1 MTELTELMPD
11 QTYTDRER
19 RWHIPLQN
27 VKVLVSG
34 YQSWSEAELRP
45 IGDVQARPT
54 LDVLVRQGHDV
65 AWPPGSDRVGEAG
78 VWRSHTLIA
87 LVGGGGDG
95 WVGCALDAGESF
107 SHWEARDG
115 GDHVELSYTCE
126 GEPQGARL
134 AYGENIVELIEE
146 MAADLGQKMGALQP
160 APLRV
165 WCSWYS
171 YYRGVTFAAFV
182 DEARA
187 ARELDLPFD
196 VFQLDDGFQADL
208 GDWTL
213 ARPGFGGH
221 ARDVPGELRALGY
234 RAGIW
239 LAPFVARPT
248 SRLFQDHPEW
258 FVRGESGEP
267 VNCGDN
273 WGGAYYGLDTA
284 RADVQGWLSEL
295 AREVTSWGYDY
306 LKLDFLFGA
315 SLPGVRQGGASR
327 TRAYR
332 LGLEALRRG
341 AGNAFLL
348 GCGAPLAQS
357 AGLLD
362 AMRIGPDV
370 APYWDEGARRLW
382 LGDATGPSARNAV
395 HTSLSRWYQHHWYS
409 PDPDVVIARRE
420 RSLLSPAERGALGGL
435 LDVIGGVRASSD
447 PLRALG
453 EAELAELR
461 SALEFSAPDRPLSLT
476 DTLGAAPT
484 RFLRGAFN
492 LLDEAEDGVPAH
504 GFRPNAA
511 PR

>member
-1 MTELTELMPD
+1 MNVSDLLPD
-11 QTYTDRER
+11 QTFTDRER
-19 RWHIPLQN
+19 RWRVPLQN
-27 VKVLVSG
+27 ARVLVSG

-45 IGDVQARPT
+45 LSDVQARPT
-54 LDVLVRQGHDV
+54 LDVLIRQGHDV
-65 AWPPGSDRVGEAG
+65 AWPPASDQGGEAG

-87 LVGGGGDG
+87 LIAEDGSG
-95 WVGCALDAGESF
+95 WVGCALDASQGF
-107 SHWEARDG
+107 ARWEARDG
-115 GDHVELSYTCE
+115 GDHVDLLYACE
-126 GEPQGARL
+126 GEPGRVRL
-134 AYGENIVELIEE
+134 AYGENVIQLIEE
-146 MAADLGQKMGALQP
+146 LAAALGQHMNALQP

-171 YYRGVTFAAFV
+171 YYRGVTYSAFL

-234 RAGIW
+234 RAGLW
-239 LAPFVARPT
+239 LAPFVARGG
-248 SRLFQDHPEW
+248 SQLFRDHPEW
-258 FVRGESGEP
+258 FLRDGSGEP

-273 WGGAYYGLDTA
+273 WGGPYYGLDTT

-306 LKLDFLFGA
+306 LKLDFLFGGA
-315 SLPGVRQGGASR
+315 MPGVRQGGVGRAQ
-327 TRAYR
+327 AYR
-332 LGLEALRRG
+332 LGLQALRRG

-357 AGLLD
+357 VGLLD
-362 AMRIGPDV
+362 AMRVGPDV
-370 APYWDEGARRLW
+370 APYWDEGARRVW
-382 LGDATGPSARNAV
+382 LGDATGPSARNAI
-395 HTSLSRWYQHHWYS
+395 HTSLSRWYQQYWYS

-420 RSLLSPAERGALGGL
+420 GSLLSGAERGALGGL

-447 PLRALG
+447 PLRGLG
-453 EAELAELR
+453 AGELTELR
-461 SALEFSAPDRPLSLT
+461 AALTLSAPDKPLSLT
-476 DTLGAAPT
+476 DTLGTAPT
-484 RFLRGAFN
+484 RFARGRFN
-492 LLDEAEDGVPAH
+492 LLDEAAEGVPAH
-504 GFRPNAA
+504 AFMKKS
-511 PR
+511 